1 MQSHRLGG
9 CRLAAGSNGVENRAV
24 VRDREAVGPRRAE
37 VRAPDIEQRDSDRVE
52 QYDVQLVVGR
62 TADGTVE
69 FDIVHRGDPAVGNRG
84 FNAFARA
91 LQQLQVVIR
100 PARGGGRCHL
110 HFEAGSNLV
119 HLRVVDRAAVQ
130 EERERLR
137 HGCAV
142 DRRDA
147 EAAARSRFDQALR
160 GERLD
165 GLADDGPR
173 DAELLPSLNGEQ
185 YTVVGVMAP
194 GAPDRLDTEIVAP
207 LAFKP
212 EQINHDFHFIL
223 VMGRLKP
230 GITIAQAQADMNVVA
245 DGIAKDFPQSNKGW
259 GISVEPLK
267 NDFFPSEA
275 QKTLWLL
282 LGAVGFVLLIACAN
296 VANLLLAKGTTRLK
310 EVAIRTSLGATRWR
324 VFNQFLTESMMLAFL
339 GGIAGIGLSALMLK
353 VLTLVMPP
361 YTLPS
366 EANVTLSVQVLLF
379 TLGCT
384 MIAGILFGCAPAW
397 RASGVSLNETLKE
410 GGRSGSSRSH
420 NRLRQALVISEFG
433 LALTLLAGAGLA
445 IHSFWNLAR
454 VDLGISKDHTLTFFL
469 PFQDSRFADSKQIVT
484 FYRQLL
490 EKTQALP
497 GVTHAEVATGT
508 PIQGA
513 NFGMPFNVVGTEQ
526 KDAGSRPGAAFQM
539 VTPDFFKTF
548 DIQVV
553 KGRSFTEQDV
563 EGSPRVAI
571 VNENF
576 ANKYLKGDPL
586 GKRLLIEQLIP
597 GVTKLGPSLEW
608 EVVGVIHNVRSGGP
622 RSDDYAEITVPFY
635 QSAWPNVGMAVR
647 TTSDPAAMTK
657 TIAAVVSSMDPNISM
672 ANIKT
677 MDQIVQQSLLGD
689 RFIVLLFATFAG
701 TALLLAAIGI
711 YGVMAFVVAERTRE
725 IGLRVALGAGR
736 SQVLQLILKEGVVL
750 ALIGLGVGLLG
761 ALFIGRA
768 IRSTLYGV
776 GTIDFAAFTAVSLIL
791 LASALLACYLPAQ
804 RATKVDP
811 MVALR
816 YE

>member
-1 MQSHRLGG
+1 MRAIFQNFRFAFRLLRKSPGFMSVAIITLALGIGANTAIFSVVYATLLAPMPYPEPDQLVMVWSKVQTFRNGVAAGDYLDWKRQNTTFQDLNAWTNGNFNLATAERPEQVNGQLTTPGFYKTMGVPFALGRDFVPEEGQPGKDHVVVLMNRLWKRLGANPNIIG
-9 CRLAAGSNGVENRAV
+9 T
-24 VRDREAVGPRRAE
+24 
-37 VRAPDIEQRDSDRVE
+37 
-52 QYDVQLVVGR
+52 QLK
-62 TADGTVE
+62 
-69 FDIVHRGDPAVGNRG
+69 
-84 FNAFARA
+84 
-91 LQQLQVVIR
+91 
-100 PARGGGRCHL
+100 
-110 HFEAGSNLV
+110 
-119 HLRVVDRAAVQ
+119 
-130 EERERLR
+130 
-137 HGCAV
+137 
-142 DRRDA
+142 
-147 EAAARSRFDQALR
+147 
-160 GERLD
+160 
-165 GLADDGPR
+165 
-173 DAELLPSLNGEQ
+173 LNGEP

-194 GAPDRLDTEIVAP
+194 GATDRLQTEIVAP

-230 GITIAQAQADMNVVA
+230 AVTIAQAQADMNLVA
-245 DGIAKDFPQSNKGW
+245 DRIAKDFPQSNKGW
-259 GISVEPLK
+259 GITVEPLK
-267 NDFFPSEA
+267 NDFFPRET
-275 QKTLWLL
+275 QTTLWLL

-310 EVAIRTSLGATRWR
+310 EVAIRTSLGATRRR
-324 VFNQFLTESMMLAFL
+324 VFNQFLAESMVLAFL
-339 GGIAGIGLSALMLK
+339 GGVAGVGLSALMLK
-353 VLTLVMPP
+353 VLMIVMPP

-366 EANVTLSVQVLLF
+366 EADVTLSVPVLLF
-379 TLGCT
+379 TLACT
-384 MIAGILFGCAPAW
+384 MLAGILFGCFPAW
-397 RASGVSLNETLKE
+397 RASSVSLNETLKE

-454 VDLGISKDHTLTFFL
+454 VDLGIRTDHTLTFFL
-469 PFQDSRFADSKQIVT
+469 PFQNSRFSDSKQIVT

-508 PIQGA
+508 PIQGTG
-513 NFGMPFNVVGTEQ
+513 FGMPFNVVGTEQ
-526 KDAGSRPGAAFQM
+526 KDAGARQGAAFQM

-548 DIQVV
+548 DIQIV
-553 KGRSFTEQDV
+553 KGRSFTEQDI
-563 EGSPRVAI
+563 EGSPRVAM

-576 ANKYLKGDPL
+576 SRKYLAGDPI
-586 GKRLLIEQLIP
+586 GKRLVIEQLIP

-622 RSDDYAEITVPFY
+622 RGDDYSEITIPFY
-635 QSAWPNVGMAVR
+635 QSPWPNVGMAVR
-647 TTSDPAAMTK
+647 TSADPAAMTK
-657 TIAAVVSSMDPNISM
+657 TIAGVLSSMDPNIAM
-672 ANIKT
+672 ANIRT
-677 MDQIVQQSLLGD
+677 MDQIVDESLLGD
-689 RFIVLLFATFAG
+689 RFVVLLFAIFAG

-711 YGVMAFVVAERTRE
+711 YGVMAFAVAERTRE
-725 IGLRVALGAGR
+725 IGLRVALGAGH
-736 SQVLQLILKEGVVL
+736 SQVLKLILKEGIVL
-750 ALIGLGVGLLG
+750 ALIGLGLGLVG

-776 GTIDFAAFTAVSLIL
+776 GTVDFTAFAAVSIIL
-791 LASALLACYLPAQ
+791 LASALLACYVPAQ

>member
-1 MQSHRLGG
+1 MRGIFQNFRFALRLLRKSPGFTAVAVITLALGIGANTSIFSVVYATLLAPMPYPEPNQLVMVWSKIQGFRNGVAAGDYLDWKRQNKSFQDLNAWSGGNFNLASAEHPEQINGQLTTPGFYRTMGVNFSLGRDFLPEEGQPGNDHVVVLMNRLWKRLG
-9 CRLAAGSNGVENRAV
+9 ANPNI
-24 VRDREAVGPRRAE
+24 VGT
-37 VRAPDIEQRDSDRVE
+37 
-52 QYDVQLVVGR
+52 QLK
-62 TADGTVE
+62 
-69 FDIVHRGDPAVGNRG
+69 
-84 FNAFARA
+84 
-91 LQQLQVVIR
+91 
-100 PARGGGRCHL
+100 
-110 HFEAGSNLV
+110 
-119 HLRVVDRAAVQ
+119 
-130 EERERLR
+130 
-137 HGCAV
+137 
-142 DRRDA
+142 
-147 EAAARSRFDQALR
+147 
-160 GERLD
+160 
-165 GLADDGPR
+165 
-173 DAELLPSLNGEQ
+173 LNGEQ

-230 GITIAQAQADMNVVA
+230 GVTIAQAQADMNVVA

-267 NDFFPSEA
+267 NDFFPEEA

-339 GGIAGIGLSALMLK
+339 GGIAGIGLSAVMLK

-454 VDLGISKDHTLTFFL
+454 VDLGISNDHTLTFFL

-576 ANKYLKGDPL
+576 ARKYLKGDPL

-657 TIAAVVSSMDPNISM
+657 TIAAVVSSMDPNLSM

-768 IRSTLYGV
+768 MRSTLYGV
-776 GTIDFAAFTAVSLIL
+776 GTIDFAAFSG
-791 LASALLACYLPAQ
+791 
-804 RATKVDP
+804 RVD
-811 MVALR
+811 
-816 YE
+816 